1 MVRKLVDVVYYLLWK
16 EPHFVDKNP
25 YIEYDQI
32 LGQNKYDF
40 WVYNQG
46 TSEYIILSA
55 WLNGSEPL
63 NHN

>member
-1 MVRKLVDVVYYLLWK
+1 MLYIMEGTSFRGQEYLGLY
-16 EPHFVDKNP
+16 P